1 MGPAIA
7 QLAGEGDSDEIEE
20 RIQAM
25 VQADYN
31 PEQL

>member
-7 QLAGEGDSDEIEE
+7 QLAGEGDPEEIENQ
-20 RIQAM
+20 IQKM
-25 VQADYN
+25 VQEDYN

>member
-7 QLAGEGDSDEIEE
+7 QLADEGDSDKIEDQ
-20 RIQAM
+20 IQAM

>member
-7 QLAGEGDSDEIEE
+7 QLAGEGDPEEIEDK
-20 RIQAM
+20 IQQM
-25 VQADYN
+25 VQNDYN